1 MVSTVQ
7 NKLLIM
13 DFNNENIGYVERAA
27 RKFILCL
34 DNEIR
39 EFTSLP
45 AILCGIAP
53 EPTQFPAANDVLEY
67 YNMDKPDVWTYLA
80 RSNGLKGSRNVW
92 FMAEPG
98 REVWIP
104 LISGM
109 QRRYT
114 TYKSLFCVGDEV
126 RVLMNGKAYIN
137 RHTLDILPPC
147 IAAYLTRYEDTRFSA
162 VSGYVKELSPY
173 TSVKGLIGRIVL
185 DFGGRHE
192 SS

>member
-1 MVSTVQ
+1 VQ

-67 YNMDKPDVWTYLA
+67 YNMD
-80 RSNGLKGSRNVW
+80 
-92 FMAEPG
+92 
-98 REVWIP
+98 
-104 LISGM
+104 
-109 QRRYT
+109 
-114 TYKSLFCVGDEV
+114 
-126 RVLMNGKAYIN
+126 
-137 RHTLDILPPC
+137 
-147 IAAYLTRYEDTRFSA
+147 
-162 VSGYVKELSPY
+162 
-173 TSVKGLIGRIVL
+173 
-185 DFGGRHE
+185 
-192 SS
+192 